1 MDAPSSRPSPTA
13 FMRGTTPISPA
24 TSGRRSLQVAR
35 PNPRPVSSSNEH
47 VGRTIGR
54 GEKALM
60 IPTQRLPASLTPLEV
75 ALAAVLDRLEPVAPI
90 ALSLADSIGCVAAAL
105 PPFQA
110 RPL

>member
-1 MDAPSSRPSPTA
+1 
-13 FMRGTTPISPA
+13 MRGTTPISPA

-75 ALAAVLDRLEPVAPI
+75 ALAAVLDRLAPGAPT
-90 ALSLADSIGCVAAAL
+90 ALSLAGAGGCVAPGL
-105 PPFQA
+105 PPLKAFPPA
-110 RPL
+110 AIAASDGWR

>member
-35 PNPRPVSSSNEH
+35 QNPRPVSSSNEH

-75 ALAAVLDRLEPVAPI
+75 ALAAVLDRLQPVGPPAPPPPG
-90 ALSLADSIGCVAAAL
+90 ALRCV
-105 PPFQA
+105 PPE
-110 RPL
+110 